1 MNYPSL
7 NTHTRNAWLTPQVL
21 LTVLFCCLACKAT
34 ASTAVP
40 FQAAPEKISEYL
52 RNSSTPIV
60 TFNPQRDHMLI
71 YHVKRY
77 SDLGSLSHKVVR
89 LAGLEISSENN
100 GPHRANVCL
109 GLSLKPVYARDARHD
124 EMKIAVPRNARLSL
138 PTWSPTGKH
147 FALMR
152 LSKKEI
158 MLYLGNTAGRR
169 LTRINEAKINGTLG
183 TPIQWLPDG
192 NTLLCRLIHRSVN
205 DERPT
210 DRLPV
215 GPNVIQ
221 TTADQR
227 VLRPYRDLLQTD
239 ADADLFDYYTTCQLA
254 LVNAESADIVPIGEP
269 GVYSRVL
276 PSPDG
281 QYFLV
286 TRLPRPY
293 SRELP
298 ATGFAQ
304 QIEIWNRDG
313 ELIHSFDPI
322 PAREKI
328 PVGGVLSAPRN
339 FHWRPTQSAE
349 LVWVQPIDGGDPT
362 ISVTHRDRVMKLTA
376 PFLPQTEL
384 EFTRTEHR
392 FLAITWGEEPQTALI
407 REYDQRARTFRTYL
421 FNPESDEEPQQLLWE
436 RNPQDRYNDP
446 GSPLMRVLPNG
457 QSVMRVHYNSI
468 YLSGKGA
475 SPHGDQPFLDTLN
488 LTTMETRR
496 IFQSDLNAHES
507 VVALVN
513 PDASRMIT
521 RREKSSE
528 PPNYNIRDDDGELI
542 PLTLFRDQFP
552 GIHNVHRQL
561 ITYERNDGV
570 RLSFVVYLPPDF
582 YDQPAE
588 DRRPLPT
595 LLWAYPRSF
604 PNADLASQTRGSLRR
619 FPSYTRA
626 THRFFALMG
635 YAVLDNTT
643 MPVIGDPITANDTF
657 LEQIVAGAEA
667 AVEKAVELGFADR
680 DRIAVGGHSY
690 GAFMSANLLAHTDLF
705 RAGIARSGAYNRTLT
720 PFGFQNERRSLWQVP
735 DLYTKLSP
743 LMFANQI
750 DEPLLLIHGEADAN
764 PATDPVQSKW
774 MYQAIRGNA
783 GTARLVTLPYE
794 AHHYQAVESVEH
806 VIWETTRWLD
816 RYVKNAPSRSLPSF
830 MEFAP

>member
-7 NTHTRNAWLTPQVL
+7 NTHIRNGWLTPQVL

-34 ASTAVP
+34 GSTAVP

-124 EMKIAVPRNARLSL
+124 EMKIGVPRNARLSL

-328 PVGGVLSAPRN
+328 PVGGVLPAPRN

-457 QSVMRVHYNSI
+457 QSVMR
-468 YLSGKGA
+468 
-475 SPHGDQPFLDTLN
+475 
-488 LTTMETRR
+488 
-496 IFQSDLNAHES
+496 
-507 VVALVN
+507 
-513 PDASRMIT
+513 
-521 RREKSSE
+521 
-528 PPNYNIRDDDGELI
+528 
-542 PLTLFRDQFP
+542 
-552 GIHNVHRQL
+552 
-561 ITYERNDGV
+561 
-570 RLSFVVYLPPDF
+570 
-582 YDQPAE
+582 
-588 DRRPLPT
+588 
-595 LLWAYPRSF
+595 
-604 PNADLASQTRGSLRR
+604 
-619 FPSYTRA
+619 
-626 THRFFALMG
+626 
-635 YAVLDNTT
+635 
-643 MPVIGDPITANDTF
+643 
-657 LEQIVAGAEA
+657 
-667 AVEKAVELGFADR
+667 
-680 DRIAVGGHSY
+680 
-690 GAFMSANLLAHTDLF
+690 
-705 RAGIARSGAYNRTLT
+705 
-720 PFGFQNERRSLWQVP
+720 
-735 DLYTKLSP
+735 
-743 LMFANQI
+743 
-750 DEPLLLIHGEADAN
+750 
-764 PATDPVQSKW
+764 
-774 MYQAIRGNA
+774 
-783 GTARLVTLPYE
+783 
-794 AHHYQAVESVEH
+794 
-806 VIWETTRWLD
+806 
-816 RYVKNAPSRSLPSF
+816 
-830 MEFAP
+830 